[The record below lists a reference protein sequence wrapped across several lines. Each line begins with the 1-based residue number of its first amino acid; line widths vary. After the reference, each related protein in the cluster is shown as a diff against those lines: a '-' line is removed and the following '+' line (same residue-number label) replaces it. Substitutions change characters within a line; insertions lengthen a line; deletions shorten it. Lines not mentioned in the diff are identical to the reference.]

1 MLLVALGMMLATF
14 SCSTAQ
20 LGAGMIGRV
29 GKYDYSPSVIQSG
42 DVRRFWWCGFAVNPT
57 RHSQETDAIL
67 YESVNLTTGETEG
80 PLTVLRRVGFGVS
93 V

>member
-1 MLLVALGMMLATF
+1 MLLVALGMMLVTL

-42 DVRRFWWCGFAVNPT
+42 NVRQFWWCGFAVNPT
-57 RHSQETDAIL
+57 LSSQETDVYSIRI
-67 YESVNLTTGETEG
+67 G
-80 PLTVLRRVGFGVS
+80 
-93 V
+93 